1 MLPGNMT
8 PSPGKMPNGQDREQY
23 LQKAHKFIEEN
34 HKRIR
39 HYAQNIGRGNRQR
52 VEDMVQEVILVL
64 LEGRQNIDFDRAPLS
79 YVFMMLK
86 QQRRMVYRRK
96 QEGFEALSVV
106 STGDDTSH
114 HNHPQEE
121 EKETHFDWIVS
132 HLSLIESHLNK
143 EDWKYYTMM
152 KSGMN
157 KHEIAQREGIAISTM
172 WIKLQKV
179 KEKVRKIAARLRAE
193 QEGDL
198 ER

>member
-1 MLPGNMT
+1 MLPGNTT
-8 PSPGKMPNGQDREQY
+8 PLPGKMPNGQDREQY

-86 QQRRMVYRRK
+86 QQRRMIYRRK

-106 STGDDTSH
+106 STGDETSH

-132 HLSLIESHLNK
+132 HLALIESHLNK

-152 KSGMN
+152 KSGLTQR
-157 KHEIAQREGIAISTM
+157 EITRREGITLL
-172 WIKLQKV
+172 KLQKV
-179 KEKVRKIAARLRAE
+179 REKVRKIAARLRAE